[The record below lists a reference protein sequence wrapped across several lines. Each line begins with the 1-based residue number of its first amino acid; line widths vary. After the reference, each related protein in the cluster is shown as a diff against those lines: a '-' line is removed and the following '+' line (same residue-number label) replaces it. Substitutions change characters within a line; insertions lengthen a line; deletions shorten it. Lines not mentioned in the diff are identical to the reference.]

1 MTGPANADR
10 ALAEL
15 AINVAAEKAAL
26 DKCLSE
32 EHDTFTVGEML
43 THMAHIQDAQNA
55 YTAALE
61 AELARERSQREAA
74 TRALEGA
81 QTLTREI
88 VSILK
93 QNGLEIDAYLGL
105 VRSGTETPYANAADD
120 AGVGAEGE

>member
-32 EHDTFTVGEML
+32 EHDTFTVGDML

-55 YTAALE
+55 YTDALE
-61 AELARERSQREAA
+61 AALTQANRQREAA
-74 TRALEGA
+74 TRALEDIRE
-81 QTLTREI
+81 LTEPAKHGLNKLATVNRI
-88 VSILK
+88 VVAAL
-93 QNGLEIDAYLGL
+93 A
-105 VRSGTETPYANAADD
+105 TANTADD
-120 AGVGAEGE
+120 AGAGAEGE